1 MQTTVIDEDR
11 EFVEQY
17 FEMPDED
24 MDINRMS
31 PWLLRIELN
40 RDMMVDKKLSN
51 SDIAERINSL
61 FEDEL
66 TCIFN
71 DDNAEKL
78 ILRVRTTSCILGFSS
93 RVCAV
98 FVDLCFL
105 LRLLLASY
113 ESPVH
118 VSQIRVLNDEG
129 GKDAEAQSES
139 DDVFLRKIEATMLS
153 QVRMPQSPRET
164 LPSML
169 HCPTQ
174 DHGIPACP

>member
-78 ILRVRTTSCILGFSS
+78 ILRVCTPPCILIFIS
-93 RVCAV
+93 RIV
-98 FVDLCFL
+98 LSFL
-105 LRLLLASY
+105 LSA
-113 ESPVH
+113 V
-118 VSQIRVLNDEG
+118 
-129 GKDAEAQSES
+129 
-139 DDVFLRKIEATMLS
+139 
-153 QVRMPQSPRET
+153 
-164 LPSML
+164 
-169 HCPTQ
+169 C
-174 DHGIPACP
+174 

>member
-78 ILRVRTTSCILGFSS
+78 ILRVSTSLRTLVLFS
-93 RVCAV
+93 RVLLSFLVSETCAV
-98 FVDLCFL
+98 IFGVCCL
-105 LRLLLASY
+105 LRGLLASY
-113 ESPVH
+113 GAVACSADP
-118 VSQIRVLNDEG
+118 RVE
-129 GKDAEAQSES
+129 
-139 DDVFLRKIEATMLS
+139 R
-153 QVRMPQSPRET
+153 
-164 LPSML
+164 
-169 HCPTQ
+169 
-174 DHGIPACP
+174 